1 MATSFGLRSP
11 LFVAFKPC
19 TNTCYNLVSFLV
31 INAITLWLLAH
42 GIMAFLAW
50 GVFVPFAVQS
60 SLLRSLLPEGPLWF
74 NLHRAF
80 NTTAFALF
88 IAAFAVAVST
98 VIKEKGEHFSND
110 HEKMGLAMF
119 IIAFVQVFGGITR
132 PHTPEPGEEKTGL
145 RKGWEVGHRVIGVAL
160 LACGFWQM
168 QEGIKLYAIK
178 YSIDEDPVT
187 IAYWVWIGLMSAIIV
202 FGGVYYKIVK
212 KKNPEEEPADVPA
225 ADAVEEDIPMGEGEV
240 PIAPPVEIGDSK
252 NASAA

>member
-1 MATSFGLRSP
+1 ML
-11 LFVAFKPC
+11 
-19 TNTCYNLVSFLV
+19 NLVSFLV
-31 INAITLWLLAH
+31 INCNDAYLLAH

-50 GVFVPFAVQS
+50 GVLVPFAVQS

-178 YSIDEDPVT
+178 YSVNEDPVT
-187 IAYWVWIGLMSAIIV
+187 IAYWVWVGLMSAIIV

-212 KKNPEEEPADVPA
+212 KSPEEELADVPA
-225 ADAVEEDIPMGEGEV
+225 AAAVEDAEDTPVAKDM
-240 PIAPPVEIGDSK
+240 PVEIGDST
-252 NASAA
+252 NVGAA

>member
-1 MATSFGLRSP
+1 
-11 LFVAFKPC
+11 
-19 TNTCYNLVSFLV
+19 
-31 INAITLWLLAH
+31 
-42 GIMAFLAW
+42 MAFLAW

-80 NTTAFALF
+80 NTTGFALF

-119 IIAFVQVFGGITR
+119 IIAFVQVFGGVFR
-132 PHTPEPGEEKTGL
+132 PHVPEPGEEKTGL

-168 QEGIKLYAIK
+168 QDGIKRYAIK
-178 YSIDEDPVT
+178 YSVDEDPVT
-187 IAYWVWIGLMSAIIV
+187 IAYWVWIGVMSAIIV

-212 KKNPEEEPADVPA
+212 SPEEPADVPA
-225 ADAVEEDIPMGEGEV
+225 AAVEEEDIPIGEGEV
-240 PIAPPVEIGDSK
+240 PIAEDTPVEIGDSK
-252 NASAA
+252 NVSAA

>member
-1 MATSFGLRSP
+1 
-11 LFVAFKPC
+11 
-19 TNTCYNLVSFLV
+19 
-31 INAITLWLLAH
+31 
-42 GIMAFLAW
+42 MAFLAW

-119 IIAFVQVFGGITR
+119 IIAFVQVTLGICR
-132 PHTPEPGEEKTGL
+132 PHTPEPGSEKTGL

-178 YSIDEDPVT
+178 YSVDEDPVT
-187 IAYWVWIGLMSAIIV
+187 IAYWVWIGLMSAVIV
-202 FGGVYYKIVK
+202 VGGGYYKLMK
-212 KKNPEEEPADVPA
+212 SPEEPAVPA
-225 ADAVEEDIPMGEGEV
+225 ADAVEDAEDTPVAKDM
-240 PIAPPVEIGDSK
+240 PVEIGVSK
-252 NASAA
+252 NVIAA